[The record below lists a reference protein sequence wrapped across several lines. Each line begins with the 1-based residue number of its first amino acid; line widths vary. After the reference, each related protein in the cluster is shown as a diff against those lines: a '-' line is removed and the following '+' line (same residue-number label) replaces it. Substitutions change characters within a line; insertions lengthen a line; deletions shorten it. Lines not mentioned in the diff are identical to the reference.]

1 MAIEKVSTLLKL
13 ADSKKTSII
22 AFECTDYNMLYSAVA
37 AADELSK
44 PIIVMLDPV
53 THYDKNDSNPA
64 AFAGMFKGVAEQ
76 FSVPVALHLDH
87 SYEYKYILGTI
98 RDGFR
103 SVMYDGSKLSLE
115 ENIANSMRV
124 TEAAHALGAE
134 VEAELGR
141 VGFAKDTDEE
151 KLDMYT
157 KPEVAAY
164 FCEKTGVDS
173 LAVAIGSAHG
183 VYKTTPKLDL
193 DRLEQINAATD
204 VPLVL
209 HGGSGIPDDQL
220 HLAFQKGINKFNV
233 GTEYFQLYYGAIVEF
248 CEKYK
253 LDKPVRQMPLCVL
266 DLPQFV
272 QKRLMDYMREKL
284 LLCTL

>member
-53 THYDKNDSNPA
+53 THYDKNDVSPA
-64 AFAGMFKGVAEQ
+64 AFAGMFRGVAGQ
-76 FSVPVALHLDH
+76 FRVPVAMHLDH
-87 SYEYKYILGTI
+87 SCNYKYILGAI
-98 RDGFR
+98 RDGFS
-103 SVMYDGSKLSLE
+103 SVMYDGSMLPLE
-115 ENIANSMRV
+115 ENIRNSIQA

-157 KPEVAAY
+157 RPDVAAY
-164 FCEKTGVDS
+164 FCEKTNVDS

-183 VYKTTPKLDL
+183 VYKSTPRLDL
-193 DRLEQINAATD
+193 DRLEKINAATD

-209 HGGSGIPDDQL
+209 HGGSGIPEDQL
-220 HLAFQKGINKFNV
+220 RLAFQKGINKFNV
-233 GTEYFQLYYGAIVEF
+233 GTEYFQLYYAAIAEF
-248 CEKYK
+248 CDAYR
-253 LDKPVRQMPLCVL
+253 LDRPALKMPLCVL
-266 DLPQFV
+266 DLPKFV
-272 QKRLMDYMREKL
+272 QRRLMDYLRKKL
-284 LLCTL
+284 MLCAL